1 MGHVEVVRRLC
12 DLKADVEAEK
22 TQGGRSQ
29 GGSIP
34 GWTAFSKKHVF
45 SVTFIDTKACSSNY
59 WEREAYVIMCV
70 FGSLALERMP
80 DTQSVTST
88 VWSEAYEAKKF
99 AATWQPFESLN
110 L

>member
-1 MGHVEVVRRLC
+1 MEVVRRLC

-29 GGSIP
+29 GGSISRVN
-34 GWTAFSKKHVF
+34 GI
-45 SVTFIDTKACSSNY
+45 SVTFIDTKAYSSNY

-80 DTQSVTST
+80 DIQSVTST
-88 VWSEAYEAKKF
+88 V
-99 AATWQPFESLN
+99 
-110 L
+110 